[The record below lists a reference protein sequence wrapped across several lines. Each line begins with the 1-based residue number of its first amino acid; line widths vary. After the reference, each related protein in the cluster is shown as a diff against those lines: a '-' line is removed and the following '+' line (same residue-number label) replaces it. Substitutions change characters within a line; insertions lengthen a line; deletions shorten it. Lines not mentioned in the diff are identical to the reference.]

1 MQTVVAPR
9 AHADLVAHAVGARGV
24 CEAVDLGL
32 LHGSGKKRKRKEGM
46 SVVSSLF
53 VPAPSTDSFALASG
67 TAAPPVHAPQG
78 AASSSSSSSTAGDD
92 HGLWDAIF
100 DANDADAALD
110 DENAQDVCIHTE
122 YTHSETERDKHALNV
137 EDTHSTRHMRATASS
152 S

>member
-1 MQTVVAPR
+1 
-9 AHADLVAHAVGARGV
+9 
-24 CEAVDLGL
+24 
-32 LHGSGKKRKRKEGM
+32 M

-67 TAAPPVHAPQG
+67 TSAPAVHAPQG
-78 AASSSSSSSTAGDD
+78 AASSSSSSSSSTAGDD

-137 EDTHSTRHMRATASS
+137 EDTHSTRRMRATASS